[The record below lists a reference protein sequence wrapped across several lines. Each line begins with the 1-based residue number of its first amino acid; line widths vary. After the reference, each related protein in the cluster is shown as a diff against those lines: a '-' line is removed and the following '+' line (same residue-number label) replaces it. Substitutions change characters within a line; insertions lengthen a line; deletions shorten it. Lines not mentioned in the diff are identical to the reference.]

1 MAIKRSG
8 NFIGQQRLDIPQLRA
23 IESGIANDFDTLAG
37 QVWAG
42 EESLIIRGFT
52 IPVTS
57 TFGNPASSLQLNVT
71 DGLVFHYNGTEAGTV
86 LPVTVGRTL
95 ENLNVGN
102 SRVSGAFTSSAINY
116 VGIDFT
122 RTADSTTA
130 DTTKFYD
137 PNTKA
142 ETTRV
147 VPQARVLD
155 YKIYISVTPFSFTP
169 NICPVAQ
176 VQTDSNGNVVSITDA
191 RQMMFRL
198 GSGGDAPSAISS
210 YIWRDTNRRENPIT
224 YAPATYNDDPFSGG
238 DKQILSM
245 KEWMDAVTSVLWEA
259 KSGESWYSPTSRD
272 IMKVIYA
279 PGPGALLGGDN
290 FSWTL
295 PNLSWVNLFVTFEN
309 ASGGYYNT
317 VTDGTLPLSD
327 GQCLYVDVNRTDTVT
342 PIVAAVAFLN
352 DLPSPAIPGS
362 RIVLAY
368 RIGTSIYVRDRSYE
382 IGRAFSVATQ
392 VTTPGATAGGTLGV
406 VKLSHAAVTPAAP
419 IVMSDGAANV
429 AFGFVALNTNR
440 QAAYTAISGVG
451 LTVNTP
457 TASTSAIEGYA
468 TNILEGIGVFGQASG
483 VDGVGVSGNAGSGFG
498 VLGNT
503 SYSAGGSAYAGV
515 VGYGGGVGNS
525 GVLGRGLNTN
535 CVGVYGEGSSAGG
548 TVSHGVHG
556 ISQGFG
562 VGIYGEGSGAF
573 DGGSF
578 LGGATGDGLT
588 STGGATSGLGIRSI
602 GGSAGTLGNTTANNA
617 NSGLIATGRTSGN
630 GVEAY
635 GGGTGGWGIRASGN
649 SGSTGGGGIFFK
661 GGGTNGA
668 ADTDISIQVNENIK
682 FAGQAPAG
690 PTVPFNNSLNVASF
704 IKHWGTMTGAGASDP
719 TSQAGFGGWSAADGA
734 SAVEVVI
741 TFDAASQMAS
751 STYAVFVY
759 TDAPII
765 SYVTA
770 KATTGFSIVLWD
782 SSTNTTISTSALK
795 ITFMVIGDQ

>member
-155 YKIYISVTPFSFTP
+155 YKIYISVTPFSFTE

-290 FSWTL
+290 FSWVL

-327 GQCLYVDVNRTDTVT
+327 GQCLYVDVNRTDTAT

-382 IGRAFSVATQ
+382 IGRAFTVATQ
-392 VTTPGATAGGTLGV
+392 VTTPGATPGGTLGV

-429 AFGFVALNTNR
+429 AFGFVALNVDK
-440 QAAYTAISGVG
+440 QAAYTATGALAPALSVTAATTGIN
-451 LTVNTP
+451 LYP
-457 TASTSAIEGYA
+457 TIY
-468 TNILEGIGVFGQASG
+468 
-483 VDGVGVSGNAGSGFG
+483 
-498 VLGNT
+498 
-503 SYSAGGSAYAGV
+503 
-515 VGYGGGVGNS
+515 
-525 GVLGRGLNTN
+525 GLNTN
-535 CVGVYGEGSSAGG
+535 DGDGVRGASLDGFGTYGISENNIGVRGTSVATHAISGQAFGIGSGVYGLGGTSGAVAHGVYGVSGGFGVGVYGEGSGALDGG
-548 TVSHGVHG
+548 T
-556 ISQGFG
+556 
-562 VGIYGEGSGAF
+562 
-573 DGGSF
+573 F

-588 STGGATSGLGIRSI
+588 STGGGTSGLGLRSI

-635 GGGTGGWGIRASGN
+635 GGGTGGWGLRASGN

-782 SSTNTTISTSALK
+782 SSTNTTVSTSALK